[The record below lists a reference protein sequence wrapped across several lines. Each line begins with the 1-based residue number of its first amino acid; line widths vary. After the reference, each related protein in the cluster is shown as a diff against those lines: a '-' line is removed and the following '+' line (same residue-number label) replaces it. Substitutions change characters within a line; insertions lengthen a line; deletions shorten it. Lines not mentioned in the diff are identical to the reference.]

1 MNAFSE
7 HLSDQFE
14 RLAAATGGAEPG
26 WMRAARE
33 QAMACLDSQ
42 GLPNLKQEAW
52 KYTNVSKLTDT
63 AFTAATEL
71 DGANLSAAQLAKIK
85 KLDYSG
91 SRLVFVNGGYR
102 ADLSDAAVLPAGV
115 RIGNLALE
123 LDQAGLGGRFELTSE
138 NSAFPAINT
147 AFARD
152 GVVVELPDNV
162 NVEENL
168 HLLFVSTPAEAPLMN
183 SPRIILNVGNNS
195 RVHVVE
201 EFRSLSDAPNLTN
214 AVTQIHVGRG
224 AHAYHHRV
232 QGEAADSFHVGRLVI
247 ESSADSS
254 VRSDSIVFGGGLTR
268 VDIDV
273 KLLEPGAACKLNGL
287 FVGGGEQH
295 IDHHTCIDH
304 VVGQTTSEESY
315 RGILDER
322 SRGVFNGKVI
332 VREDAQR
339 ISARQSSDNLLLSRG
354 AEIDT
359 KPELEIY
366 ADDVACAHGATV
378 GQLDSS
384 ATFYLQSRGVPERE
398 ARRLLTY
405 AFAQKLVEDIPVT
418 GIREWIEHRFI
429 GHNEYSQLLRAF

>member
-1 MNAFSE
+1 
-7 HLSDQFE
+7 
-14 RLAAATGGAEPG
+14 
-26 WMRAARE
+26 
-33 QAMACLDSQ
+33 
-42 GLPNLKQEAW
+42 
-52 KYTNVSKLTDT
+52 
-63 AFTAATEL
+63 
-71 DGANLSAAQLAKIK
+71 
-85 KLDYSG
+85 
-91 SRLVFVNGGYR
+91 
-102 ADLSDAAVLPAGV
+102 
-115 RIGNLALE
+115 
-123 LDQAGLGGRFELTSE
+123 
-138 NSAFPAINT
+138 
-147 AFARD
+147 
-152 GVVVELPDNV
+152 
-162 NVEENL
+162 
-168 HLLFVSTPAEAPLMN
+168 MN